1 MESAACKTLYQ
12 DHGILPAMCRPHL
25 SPNMLNRLF
34 VRHTATRSSFVRLL
48 ALLLLAVLLPTPRL
62 LGQAPPPDTIYVNGN
77 IYTCNAIRP
86 RAEAIAVAGE
96 RVAALGTTV
105 EIRRL
110 APQGVKV
117 VDISGKTVLPGLIDS
132 HGHMSGLGS
141 FGLGRLDL
149 SRATSFDD
157 MVAIAKEKAAA
168 TPPGQWILGG
178 RWDHESW
185 RDRRLPSHAALSEA
199 TPNHPVFLK
208 RVDGHAGVA
217 NAAALKLAGITRDTP
232 SPAGGEIL
240 KDASGEPT
248 GVLVDNAMELVA
260 KVINSPEPSTA
271 DLLLKAQE
279 MCLSVGLT
287 GVHDAGVSPAD
298 VVVYQRLLD
307 EGKLAIRVYAMIAGP
322 YAIRYFEKNDVLVGP
337 TLTVRAAKMYIDG
350 ALGSRG
356 AWLLDPYADR
366 PLDDRRQPYTGLSV
380 MKPEFLRMVAE
391 NGLQRGYQVCTH
403 AIGDRGNRETLNA
416 YSLVLSRR
424 QRPNHRFRI
433 EHAQVLAPEDIPRF
447 KKLGVVAAMQ
457 PSHCTSDMRW
467 AEARLGEKRCKGA
480 YAWASLI
487 RAGVPVAGG
496 SDFPVE
502 SHNPFLGFYAAVTRQ
517 DAAGQPPSG
526 WQPQERVSR
535 QETLAMYTMW
545 AAYAAFE
552 ETEKGSLESGKLAD
566 FIVIDRDVMTCEPR
580 EILETNVLK
589 TVLGGKVVYSP

>member
-1 MESAACKTLYQ
+1 MPISSRA
-12 DHGILPAMCRPHL
+12 
-25 SPNMLNRLF
+25 LF
-34 VRHTATRSSFVRLL
+34 AI
-48 ALLLLAVLLPTPRL
+48 ALLLNPLHAR
-62 LGQAPPPDTIYVNGN
+62 GQAPAPDTIYVDGN

-86 RAEAIAVAGE
+86 RVEAIAVAGD
-96 RVAALGTTV
+96 RIAAVGTTA

-117 VDISGKTVLPGLIDS
+117 VNLNGKTLLPGLIDA
-132 HGHMSGLGS
+132 HGHMAGLGS

-149 SRATSFDD
+149 SRASSFDD
-157 MVAIAKEKAAA
+157 VVAAVKAKAAA
-168 TPPGQWILGG
+168 TPAGQWILGG

-185 RDRRLPSHAALSEA
+185 PERKLPAHAPLSEA
-199 TPNHPVFLK
+199 TPAHPVFLK
-208 RVDGHAGVA
+208 RVDGHAALA
-217 NAAALKLAGITRDTP
+217 NAEALKRAGITARTP
-232 SPAGGEIL
+232 SPPGGEIL

-260 KVINSPEPSTA
+260 KVIDAPEPSTA

-298 VVVYQRLLD
+298 VVEYQRLLD
-307 EGKLAIRVYAMIAGP
+307 DGKLLIRIYAMIAGP
-322 YAIRYFEKNDVLVGP
+322 YAIRYFQHNDVLVGP

-356 AWLLDPYADR
+356 AWLLEPYADR
-366 PLDDRRQPYTGLSV
+366 PLDDRRQPYTGLAV

-391 NGLQRGYQVCTH
+391 NGLLRGYQVCTH

-416 YSLVLSRR
+416 YSLMLSRHPR
-424 QRPNHRFRI
+424 TGHRFRI

-447 KKLGVVAAMQ
+447 RKLGVIASMQ
-457 PSHCTSDMRW
+457 PAHCTSDMRW
-467 AEARLGEKRCKGA
+467 AEARLGDKRCLGA

-487 RAGVPVAGG
+487 RAGVPIAGG

-502 SHNPFLGFYAAVTRQ
+502 SHNPFLGFYAAITRQ
-517 DAAGQPPSG
+517 DAAGNPAGG
-526 WQPQERVSR
+526 WRPEEKVSR
-535 QETLAMYTMW
+535 QEALAMYTMW

-552 ETEKGSLESGKLAD
+552 EGEKGSLEPGKLAD
-566 FIVIDRDVMTCEPR
+566 FIVIDRDIMTCEPK
-580 EILETNVLK
+580 EILETRVLQ
-589 TVLGGKVVYSP
+589 TVLGGKLVYAP